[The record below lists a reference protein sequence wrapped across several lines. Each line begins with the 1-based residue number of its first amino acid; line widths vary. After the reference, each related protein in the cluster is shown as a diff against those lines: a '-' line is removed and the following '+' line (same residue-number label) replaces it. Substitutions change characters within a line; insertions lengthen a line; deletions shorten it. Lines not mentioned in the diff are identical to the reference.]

1 MISGSLPASNRT
13 ERDRTRVLLV
23 DDSAVMRS
31 LLRMVLEPQPSIEI
45 AGAARNGEE
54 AFAAF
59 DALQPDLVL
68 LDIEMPGMNG
78 LDVLSGLRR
87 RNGRV
92 PIIMCSTLTLRG
104 ARITLDALVRGATDY
119 VAKPGAQHNLREGVE
134 TLTRELIPKIL
145 ALYPPPGSRPSFPT
159 ADLQTAGRIPEIR
172 HLSAGPALGPKLVV
186 IGVSTGGPAALEAL
200 LPKVPAS
207 FPLPILIVQH
217 MPRLFTGLLAER
229 LNNLCSLRVREADE
243 GARPEPGVVDIA
255 RGDFHLELT
264 PDLRLHLSQD
274 PPENFCRPSVDVLF
288 RTAARGCAGHLLG
301 IILTGMGS
309 DGLAGCRAIRSAG
322 GQVFA
327 QDSATSVI
335 WGMPGAVVNAGLAHK
350 ILALDSLP
358 GEMLRAVTPS
368 ATRPAAVPK
377 AEALPR

>member
-1 MISGSLPASNRT
+1 MTSPGQPGRG
-13 ERDRTRVLLV
+13 RTRVLLV

-45 AGAARNGEE
+45 AGAATNGQE

-59 DALQPDLVL
+59 DALHPDLVL

-87 RNGRV
+87 RNRRV
-92 PIIMCSTLTLRG
+92 PIIMCSTLTMRG
-104 ARITLDALVRGATDY
+104 ARITLDALARGATDY

-145 ALYPPPGSRPSFPT
+145 ALFPPTDPRPAAPPPDPRFT
-159 ADLQTAGRIPEIR
+159 ARAPEVR
-172 HLSAGPALGPKLVV
+172 LLPAGPVLRPRIVV

-200 LPKVPAS
+200 LPKIPAS
-207 FPLPILIVQH
+207 FALPILIVQH

-229 LNNLCSLRVREADE
+229 LDHLCSLHVREADE
-243 GARPEPGVVDIA
+243 GVRPEPGVVDIA

-264 PDLRLHLSQD
+264 PDLRLRLNQN
-274 PPENFCRPSVDVLF
+274 PPENFCRPAVDVLF
-288 RTAARGCAGHLLG
+288 RTAAQACAGHLLG
-301 IILTGMGS
+301 VILTGMGS
-309 DGLAGCRAIRSAG
+309 DGLAGSRAIRSAG
-322 GQVFA
+322 GQIFA

-335 WGMPGAVVNAGLAHK
+335 WGMPGSVVNAGLANK
-350 ILALDSLP
+350 VLALDVLP
-358 GEMLRAVTPS
+358 GEILRCVTSS
-368 ATRPAAVPK
+368 APAAAK
-377 AEALPR
+377 AEALAR